1 MYIDSVVSAPASAA
15 EFQPRA
21 TDARPAADTLRAV
34 DAARSAEAA
43 RFAAATKASE
53 PAPTAALVRA
63 AAAQIDAYLRSNG
76 RSLEFRVDQD
86 SHRVVVSVHDAATGE
101 VIRQIPD
108 EEVLR
113 TARVLSEALA
123 ESSVVLDTKA

>member
-1 MYIDSVVSAPASAA
+1 MYIDSVGSAPASAA

-21 TDARPAADTLRAV
+21 TDARAASDTSRAV
-34 DAARSAEAA
+34 EAARLAEAA
-43 RFAAATKASE
+43 RVAAATKTSE

-86 SHRVVVSVHDAATGE
+86 SHRVIVSVHDAATGE

-113 TARVLSEALA
+113 TARALSETLA
-123 ESSVVLDTKA
+123 KRSFVLETQA